1 MTVIHLPG
9 VRSRRLHFTIGPP
22 GCGKTTLAHDFL
34 RQPKRAV
41 VSLDGLRAGL
51 FNGKRAFWDN
61 PTEERRQ
68 VVRWAYDQSCRLIR
82 DNTDWDIMLPN
93 TNVGEEFWQ
102 HARDTFPGWEFVICI
117 FDDVSLETLLERGA
131 RRPPEDLIPPEVIK
145 EYWDRF
151 NAPDAYWRKFKN
163 A

>member
-1 MTVIHLPG
+1 MTVMHFPG
-9 VRSRRLHFTIGPP
+9 IIPRRVHFTIGPP

-34 RQPKRAV
+34 QQSKRAV

-68 VVRWAYDQSCRLIR
+68 LVRWAYDQSCNLIR
-82 DNTDWDIMLPN
+82 NNTDWDVMLPN
-93 TNVGEEFWQ
+93 TNVGHEFWL
-102 HARDTFPGWEFVICI
+102 HARYAFRGWEFIVHI
-117 FDDVSLETLLERGA
+117 FDDVSLEELLRRGA
-131 RRPPEDLIPPEVIK
+131 LRPLEDRISPEVIT

-151 NAPDAYWRKFKN
+151 NAPDAYWRSLKN